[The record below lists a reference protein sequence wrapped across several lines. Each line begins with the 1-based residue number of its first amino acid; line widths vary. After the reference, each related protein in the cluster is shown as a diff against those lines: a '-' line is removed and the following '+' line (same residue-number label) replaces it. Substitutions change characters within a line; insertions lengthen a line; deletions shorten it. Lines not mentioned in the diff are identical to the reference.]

1 MLVLSKIHPLK
12 CCDFVNKRG
21 FPVSSPRF
29 TVVFPDFQRNNTQG
43 GYYHLNV
50 LENNIH
56 IKYLSYFENF
66 FGGNCKFVAADLS
79 ETDRIPEFVENTAE
93 IP

>member
-1 MLVLSKIHPLK
+1 M
-12 CCDFVNKRG
+12 
-21 FPVSSPRF
+21 SSPRF
-29 TVVFPDFQRNNTQG
+29 TVVFPDFQSNNTQG

-56 IKYLSYFENF
+56 IKYLSYFEKKI
-66 FGGNCKFVAADLS
+66 GGNCKFVAADLS